1 VQIPQLMVGNCPR
14 CGKVYQK
21 NDRNQCTDCSR
32 EMDSALSRC
41 LDFLRRNHK
50 STNEQVS
57 EAIQVSH
64 EQILAWI
71 KENRLYISDYPN
83 LNYPCATCGSRIR
96 KNKLCMECSVKL
108 SKEIQSLNFNKN
120 TGFSSNA
127 GGFQIRERFG
137 RV

>member
-21 NDRNQCTDCSR
+21 NVRNQCIDCSR
-32 EMDSALSRC
+32 EMDSALFRC

-57 EAIQVSH
+57 EAIKVSH
-64 EQILAWI
+64 EQIYTWL

-83 LNYPCATCGSRIR
+83 LNYPCATCGGSIR
-96 KNKLCMECSVKL
+96 KNKLCTECSVKL
-108 SKEIQSLNFNKN
+108 SKEIQNLNSNRN
-120 TGFSSNA
+120 TGISSNI
-127 GGFQIRERFG
+127 GGFKIRERFG